1 MHRYYKKVF
10 AIYLIIEYLVFLK
23 MYVRSGVLR
32 ESKGEVVN
40 QDKEE
45 SEKMREIARKFVREE
60 KIKAMTDSEYFS
72 LPYYSASLIR
82 TYETNPSM
90 VEYNKK
96 HGEVSTPDKTFG
108 IVLHKAVLENE
119 EFEEK
124 REDFLK
130 MITPARRKILEKTI
144 LGIKNND
151 IVQKIIGDA
160 EFIER
165 PIIFEVQMR
174 GKKLKCK
181 SKIDLFTKKGY
192 LIDLKTLPSLEQM
205 KYKIDYYRYDLQLS
219 FYVEALKSLGKEVQ
233 GVIILAVEKN
243 APHESHLFEI
253 GEELLMRGAAGGK
266 IFSKEV
272 RGWEDIL
279 EELHFD
285 PRKRFEGK
293 MTLLD
298 V

>member
-1 MHRYYKKVF
+1 MEKSK
-10 AIYLIIEYLVFLK
+10 LGELNPET
-23 MYVRSGVLR
+23 VR
-32 ESKGEVVN
+32 
-40 QDKEE
+40 Q
-45 SEKMREIARKFVREE
+45 IARKFVREE
-60 KIKAMTDSEYFS
+60 KIKSMTDSEYFS

-96 HGEVSTPDKTFG
+96 HGEVSTPDMAFG
-108 IVLHKAVLENE
+108 QVLHKAVLENE
-119 EFEEK
+119 EFEDKKE
-124 REDFLK
+124 EFLK
-130 MITPARRKILEKTI
+130 MITPARRKILEKSL
-144 LGIKNND
+144 LGVKNND

-165 PIIFEVQMR
+165 PIIFDIQMR
-174 GKKLKCK
+174 GKKLRCK

-205 KYKIDYYRYDLQLS
+205 KRKIDDFRYDLQLS
-219 FYVEALKSLGKEVQ
+219 FYVEAVKSLGKEVE
-233 GVIILAVEKN
+233 GVIILGVEKN

-253 GEELLMRGAAGGK
+253 GEELLLRGAGGGK
-266 IFSKEV
+266 IWGKEV

-285 PRKRFEGK
+285 PRKRFEGA
-293 MTLLD
+293 MTTIE
-298 V
+298 